1 MNPVLFISKNIKKCF
16 VLFVIVLV
24 VAALFNSC
32 IVVKYEGIDDVE
44 NQQETII
51 ELSPKSE
58 IPISNNIVK
67 SETGDFIAFLPEDW
81 FFIEATTDSVSP
93 IIAMAVNP
101 DYSLGLVFSHL
112 PKDNATAEAFEQEGI
127 VGVGKLSFNQHQ
139 AKSDGKLKI
148 AGKFKVTSIGH
159 NSFCTYDMTAGSG
172 INAKTAVLVTNG
184 FNYYEI
190 AMLPMNVKEKPVPSE
205 AEFNKIFYSILTTVV
220 Y

>member
-1 MNPVLFISKNIKKCF
+1 MNMVLYISKNIKESF
-16 VLFVIVLV
+16 GLPVMFLI
-24 VAALFNSC
+24 VAALFSSC
-32 IVVKYEGIDDVE
+32 IVVKYQGIDDGE

-67 SETGDFIAFLPEDW
+67 SETGDFIAFLPEEW
-81 FFIEATTDSVSP
+81 FFIDAPTDSLSAV
-93 IIAMAVNP
+93 IALAVNP

-112 PKDNATAEAFEQEGI
+112 PKDIAAAEAFEQEGI
-127 VGVGKLSFNQHQ
+127 VGIGKLSFNQHL
-139 AKSDGKLKI
+139 AKSGGKLKI

-172 INAKTAVLVTNG
+172 TNAKTAVLVTSG

-190 AMLPMNVKEKPVPSE
+190 SMLPMNVKEKPMPSE
-205 AEFNKIFYSILTTVV
+205 AEMNKIFNSILTTVV